1 MDSALGV
8 MLAQKKQQAKEQA
21 VYYLSRT
28 LIDYEVRYIYIEK
41 VCLAMVFAAKKLRH
55 YMLNH
60 TTYVISKE
68 DPLKYM
74 MSKTYHNSHTA
85 KWIMFLS
92 EFDLVFISQ
101 KSIKG
106 QVITDQLAAA
116 PLESSSPLHI
126 SLSNE
131 DIFKI
136 NEVEE
141 PIDTQ
146 EDFDITMYFD
156 GSRCEQGGGAGV
168 VFFTP

>member
-1 MDSALGV
+1 M
-8 MLAQKKQQAKEQA
+8 
-21 VYYLSRT
+21 
-28 LIDYEVRYIYIEK
+28 EK
-41 VCLAMVFAAKKLRH
+41 LCLAIVFVKNKMRY

-60 TTYVISKE
+60 TTYVIAKAN
-68 DPLKYM
+68 PLKYM
-74 MSKTYHNSHTA
+74 MSKTYHNSCTA

-92 EFDLVFISQ
+92 EFDLIFISQ

-116 PLESSSPLHI
+116 PMESSSPLQI
-126 SLSNE
+126 SLPNE

-136 NEVEE
+136 DEVEE

-156 GSRCEQGGGAGV
+156 GLRCA
-168 VFFTP
+168 